1 MNKMLS
7 FFKGEYFKKKITP
20 EIKRFLAVSVFTLIY
35 GVGVSWFLDSTSGG
49 TGGVG
54 NPEGIRLYTGG
65 MPGLA
70 QLIVD
75 MTFVFSDGRI
85 ILDSFFMGVFIILA
99 NIPILLLGWFK
110 VSKKFTIYSLISVII
125 QSTVIG
131 FIPTPKNIGLQELD
145 PLVSGIVGGLLIGVG
160 VGGALKHG
168 TSTGG
173 LDIVSQYYSLKSGKS
188 VGVISM
194 ALNLSIA
201 FAGGLLISSIAT
213 IAYSL
218 IRLLVSTVATDKVHT
233 SYQFISCEVI
243 TSEPKDLIDEIL
255 SNLYRGVTTIKAEG
269 AFSKNEKTII
279 YVVIAS
285 YELSALIIMVKHT
298 DPNAFLVTK
307 PVKNVYGNFK
317 RKTIA

>member
-1 MNKMLS
+1 MNKMIY
-7 FFKGEYFKKKITP
+7 FFKSEYFKKKITP

-35 GVGVSWFLDSTSGG
+35 GIGVSWFLDTISVELSGA
-49 TGGVG
+49 G
-54 NPEGIRLYTGG
+54 NPNKVRMYTGG
-65 MPGLA
+65 IPGLA

-75 MTFVFSDGRI
+75 MAFVFSDGKI
-85 ILDSFFMGVFIILA
+85 ILDSFFMGIFIILA

-110 VSKKFTIYSLISVII
+110 VSKKFTIYSLVSVII

-131 FIPTPKNIGLQELD
+131 FIPTPQNIGLQGLE
-145 PLVSGIVGGLLIGVG
+145 PLVAGIVGGLLIGVG
-160 VGGALKHG
+160 VGGALKYG

-188 VGVISM
+188 VGIISM
-194 ALNLSIA
+194 ILNLSIA
-201 FAGGLLISSIAT
+201 FAGGLLIGSIAT

-255 SNLYRGVTTIKAEG
+255 SKLYRGVTTIKAEG

-285 YELSALIIMVKHT
+285 YELSALITMV
-298 DPNAFLVTK
+298 
-307 PVKNVYGNFK
+307 
-317 RKTIA
+317 